1 VRGRGKSV
9 VEREDLDHRE
19 VISEIDRSD
28 MLGVV
33 GRMPEMISQAEK
45 FSAGVS
51 LPKINKISQ
60 VVVTGMGGSAIAG
73 DIAADLFFKKAKV
86 PILSNRGYL
95 LPEFVSSETL
105 FFALSYSGETEEV
118 LSSVKEAEKRGA
130 AIVCITS
137 GGKLKE
143 IAENKKYPL
152 FLIPTGYQP
161 RSALPYLL
169 VPLLAILEKQG
180 VAASLEGIQE
190 TVALLQKLR
199 DEYGPQ
205 KPARSNP
212 AKQLAKKLVGKIP
225 LIFGSTG
232 TTAAA
237 ALRIKTQ
244 FNENSKVAAIFN
256 LFPELNHNEIVNL
269 SALKRE
275 NHNFAWLVLRDDSD
289 NERVKKRIEITKS
302 LLGRQ
307 LGGVNEMVAQG
318 KSPLTKIWS
327 LILFGDYLSV
337 YLAILQE
344 IDPTPV
350 EIISRFKKELM
361 R

>member
-1 VRGRGKSV
+1 V
-9 VEREDLDHRE
+9 VEIEDLDRRE
-19 VISEIDRSD
+19 AISEIDRSD

-33 GRMPEMISQAEK
+33 NQMPEMISQAEK

-60 VVVTGMGGSAIAG
+60 VVVAGMGGSAIAG
-73 DIAADLFFKKAKV
+73 DIAADLFLKKAKV
-86 PILSNRGYL
+86 AVLSNRNYSV
-95 LPEFVSSETL
+95 PEFVGPETL

-118 LSSVKEAEKRGA
+118 LSSVKEAEGRGA
-130 AIVCITS
+130 TMVCITS

-143 IAENKKYPL
+143 IAESKKYPL

-161 RSALPYLL
+161 RAALPYLL
-169 VPLLAILEKQG
+169 IPLLMALEKFG
-180 VAASLEGIQE
+180 VGIPISDGIRE
-190 TVALLQKLR
+190 AVALAQKLR
-199 DEYGPQ
+199 DECGPQ

-225 LIFGSTG
+225 LIFGATG
-232 TTAAA
+232 TTGAA
-237 ALRIKTQ
+237 ALRLKTQ
-244 FNENSKVAAIFN
+244 FNENSKVTAILS

-269 SALKRE
+269 STLKRQ
-275 NHNFAWLVLRDDSD
+275 NHNFVWLLLRDEND

-307 LGGVNEMVAQG
+307 LGGANEIVAQG
-318 KSPLTKIWS
+318 KSPLAKILT

-337 YLAILQE
+337 YLAVLQG
-344 IDPTPV
+344 IDPAPV
-350 EIISRFKKELM
+350 EIISRFKKELL